1 MSTRPSNVL
10 VLVITAMVGAVW
22 PAPAQAADDGVPYW
36 ASLRHREANMRVGPG
51 EEYRVTFRYRRED
64 LPLKVLRVM
73 EGWRLVQDPDGSRG
87 WMLARFLKRDRGAIV
102 KGTQLAEMREAPD
115 GSGRVL
121 WRIEPGVSG
130 RLGDCAQGWCRF
142 EIAGRAGFVRQDV
155 LWGAGK
161 P

>member
-1 MSTRPSNVL
+1 MSKRPINTL
-10 VLVITAMVGAVW
+10 VLALAALAGAAAV
-22 PAPAQAADDGVPYW
+22 APARAADDGVPYW

-73 EGWRLVQDPDGSRG
+73 EGWRLVEDPDGSRG

-102 KGTQLAEMREAPD
+102 RGAKLAEMREAPD

-130 RLGDCAQGWCRF
+130 RLGDCGQGWCHLDVS
-142 EIAGRAGFVRQDV
+142 GRAGFVRQDV